1 MRLRFWGARGTFAA
15 CGDAFLR
22 YGGNTTAVEFQARSG
37 RRVLVDLGTGATELA
52 KSLMTGDF
60 GQGRG
65 ELPILLTHTH
75 LDHIQGFPFF
85 TPFFV
90 RGNQIR
96 ILGHEPG
103 TNTLEGVLQEKLDP
117 HYSPLYGLENL
128 AAGVTVETIASGDAF
143 TLPGFDVRCVA
154 LPHGNTTTLG
164 FRIEADGASAVF
176 ATDVEYPGAEPND
189 AMLDLARGVDL
200 LIHDAMFSD
209 QHYLR
214 RRGWGHS
221 SVSTAIA
228 VAERAGAKRLA
239 LFHHHPD
246 ATDDALDELFARA
259 RTTTAVPLFGAAE
272 GAFLEL

>member
-1 MRLRFWGARGTFAA
+1 VRLRFWGARGTFAA

-52 KSLMTGDF
+52 KSLMTGEF

-96 ILGHEPG
+96 ILGAEPG
-103 TNTLEGVLQEKLDP
+103 TSTLEGVLQDKLDP

-143 TLPGFDVRCVA
+143 TIADFSVRCVA
-154 LPHGNTTTLG
+154 LPHGNTTTLA
-164 FRIEADGASAVF
+164 FRIEADGAAVVF
-176 ATDVEYPGAEPND
+176 ATDVEYPDAEPSD
-189 AMLDLARGVDL
+189 AVLDLARGVDL
-200 LIHDAMFSD
+200 LIHDAMSSD
-209 QHYLR
+209 QDYPR

-221 SVSTAIA
+221 SVGTAIA
-228 VAERAGAKRLA
+228 VAERAGARRLA

-259 RTTTAVPLFGAAE
+259 RTTTRVPLLGAAE

>member
-1 MRLRFWGARGTFAA
+1 MRLRFWGVRGTFAA
-15 CGDAFLR
+15 CGAEFLR

-52 KSLMTGDF
+52 KSLMGEEF

-96 ILGHEPG
+96 ILGAEPG
-103 TNTLEGVLQEKLDP
+103 TASLEEVLQNKLNP

-143 TLPGFDVRCVA
+143 TLEGFQIRCVA
-154 LPHGNTTTLG
+154 LPHGNIKTLA
-164 FRIEADGASAVF
+164 FRIEADGAAVAF
-176 ATDVEYPGAEPND
+176 ATDIEYPGAEPGD
-189 AMLDLARGVDL
+189 DVLELARGVDL
-200 LIHDAMFSD
+200 VIHDAMFSD
-209 QHYLR
+209 EDYEQ

-221 SVSTAIA
+221 SVATAIA
-228 VAERAGAKRLA
+228 VAERAGARRLA

-246 ATDDALDELFARA
+246 ATDDVLDAVVARA
-259 RTTTAVPLFGAAE
+259 RTTTTVPLFGAAE
-272 GAFLEL
+272 GAFLDL

>member
-1 MRLRFWGARGTFAA
+1 MRLRFWGVRGTFAA
-15 CGDAFLR
+15 CGAEFLR

-37 RRVLVDLGTGATELA
+37 QRVLVDLGTGAAELA
-52 KSLMTGDF
+52 KSLMQGEL
-60 GQGRG
+60 GQGHG

-96 ILGHEPG
+96 ILGAEPG
-103 TNTLEGVLQEKLDP
+103 TTSLEAVLQNKLDP

-143 TLPGFDVRCVA
+143 TIEGFDVRCVS
-154 LPHGNTTTLG
+154 LPHGNITTLA
-164 FRIEADGASAVF
+164 FRIEADGAAVVF
-176 ATDVEYPGAEPND
+176 ATDVEYPDAEPTD
-189 AMLDLARGVDL
+189 AVLDLARGVDL

-209 QHYLR
+209 DDYQQ

-221 SVSTAIA
+221 SMGTAIA
-228 VAERAGAKRLA
+228 VAERAGARRLA

-246 ATDDALDELFARA
+246 ATDDALDAVIARA
-259 RTTTAVPLFGAAE
+259 RTTTTVPLFGAAE

>member
-1 MRLRFWGARGTFAA
+1 VRLRFWGVRGTFAA
-15 CGDAFLR
+15 CGAEFLR

-37 RRVLVDLGTGATELA
+37 QRVLVDLGTGAAELA
-52 KSLMTGDF
+52 KSLMQGEL
-60 GQGRG
+60 GQGHG

-96 ILGHEPG
+96 ILGAEPG
-103 TNTLEGVLQEKLDP
+103 TTSLEAVLQNKLDP

-143 TLPGFDVRCVA
+143 TIEGFDVRCVS
-154 LPHGNTTTLG
+154 LPHGNITTLA
-164 FRIEADGASAVF
+164 FRIEADGAAVVF
-176 ATDVEYPGAEPND
+176 ATDVEYPDAEPTD
-189 AMLDLARGVDL
+189 AVLDLARGVDL

-209 QHYLR
+209 DDYQQ

-221 SVSTAIA
+221 SMGTAIA
-228 VAERAGAKRLA
+228 VAERAGARRLA

-246 ATDDALDELFARA
+246 ATDDALDAVIARA
-259 RTTTAVPLFGAAE
+259 RTTTTVPLFGAAE

>member
-1 MRLRFWGARGTFAA
+1 VRLRFWGVRGTFAA
-15 CGDAFLR
+15 CGAEFLR

-52 KSLMTGDF
+52 KSLMGEEF

-96 ILGHEPG
+96 ILGAEPG
-103 TNTLEGVLQEKLDP
+103 AASLEQVLQNKLNP

-143 TLPGFDVRCVA
+143 TIEGFQVRCVA
-154 LPHGNTTTLG
+154 LPHGNVHSLA
-164 FRIEADGASAVF
+164 FRIEADGVAVAF
-176 ATDVEYPGAEPND
+176 ATDVEYPGPEPCE
-189 AMLDLARGVDL
+189 AVLELARGVDL

-209 QHYLR
+209 EDYQQ

-221 SVSTAIA
+221 SVAIA
-228 VAERAGAKRLA
+228 IDVAERADARRLA

-246 ATDDALDELFARA
+246 ATDDALDALVARA
-259 RTTTAVPLFGAAE
+259 RRATTVPLFGAAE
-272 GAFLEL
+272 GAFLAL